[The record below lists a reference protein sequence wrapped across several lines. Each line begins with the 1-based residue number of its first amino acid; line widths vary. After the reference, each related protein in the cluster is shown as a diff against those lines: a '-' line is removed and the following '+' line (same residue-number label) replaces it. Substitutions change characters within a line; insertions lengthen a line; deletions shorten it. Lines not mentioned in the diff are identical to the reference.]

1 MRIQWENATWSAYAD
16 VISNQGN
23 RDYFI
28 YDDRHNLEKRKIT
41 GGAAEVEVSW
51 KKPGEQFTLIGM
63 MARGDEQLEDS
74 SRNGTNYKRRLEGFY
89 EIFPGTY
96 RGTQFYFNGGSPDLN
111 SGTGLG
117 HSINNTQLGGF
128 RYRYDIPETTTV
140 YRLGLYELKRI
151 KPVLDIQGSKSSMI
165 GLELDNTFTILFAG
179 YAKIDLDINAFLP
192 GKAFSYD
199 DQTVPAVNENI

>member
-1 MRIQWENATWSAYAD
+1 MRIQWENDTWSAYAD

-74 SRNGTNYKRRLEGFY
+74 SRIGTNYKRRLEGFY
-89 EIFPGTY
+89 EISPGTY

-128 RYRYDIPETTTV
+128 RYRYDIPETTSV
-140 YRLGLYELKRI
+140 YRLGLSFCLCPCLFLFCLGDDVFSI
-151 KPVLDIQGSKSSMI
+151 VVLLVDTASMLLPVLQPRVQKFHLLLSRQG
-165 GLELDNTFTILFAG
+165 
-179 YAKIDLDINAFLP
+179 P
-192 GKAFSYD
+192 
-199 DQTVPAVNENI
+199 